1 MMKAAMKADTLNSS
15 GPDSLWTRL
24 WPRRLGWRLVLGFG
38 SLVALMLVALALASW
53 QIRAMTDLTQRFAT
67 QDMQRLLRVQALS
80 LYIEGAGTA
89 LLRLMNAPRE
99 NRVPQY
105 TEVDERNRRMDG
117 IVGSLVDQLDDPAQ
131 EQTLQR
137 LVAARAAY
145 FKAFLATV
153 DEIEGNDPQAAM
165 SVYSDQVQPALQ
177 QMLQESNALINR
189 ERDRVERQAMQA
201 NTRLE
206 QLALWVAL
214 ASLLAVVLAAVLALR
229 TTRSVVRPLG
239 HLEAVAR
246 RIAAGD
252 YASPLQVTRVEE
264 VDRVSEALATMTQAI
279 AARESEIET
288 LAFFDPLTQLPN
300 RTFLLQAV
308 ANRKDT
314 PNCLMLLDLARL
326 KTINETLGFTT
337 GDTLIKAVGQRTQAV
352 LNQAAVSGLVGSA
365 PPPVVAHLS
374 GGRFAAWFS
383 AVSRSTVE
391 ALRLQIED
399 AMAQPLVCSGH
410 SVDLS
415 LAYGLADSLAGSPSD
430 VSTLLRNAEVAL
442 HAAKKAALGFAWYSE
457 AQEAARL
464 SHLGLLSDLR
474 AAVASSQLQMWVQ
487 PKFSLRTGRA
497 VGAEALVRWQ
507 HPQRGFVSPAEFV
520 PFAEQTGYIGLVTHW
535 MLTQALR
542 LLVAWAPTH
551 PELSLSVNVSTHDL
565 QDPDFCSRVRVLI
578 DQHGV
583 PAHRLHL
590 ELVESGLMQDPQSS
604 VAALHA
610 LRALGVHLSIDDFG
624 TGYSSLAYLQ
634 QLPVNELKIDRS
646 FVDGVD
652 GLPGTQRLLKTM
664 IEMGH
669 GMGLSVT
676 AEGVETEAEKAVI
689 TALACDVMQGYLGS
703 RPLHGAALQAWF
715 DALPTAES

>member
-1 MMKAAMKADTLNSS
+1 MKADTLNSS
-15 GPDSLWTRL
+15 GPDSLWSRL
-24 WPRRLGWRLVLGFG
+24 WPRRLGWRLALGFG

-67 QDMQRLLRVQALS
+67 HDMQRLLRVQALS

-145 FKAFLATV
+145 FKAFVATV

-165 SVYSDQVQPALQ
+165 NVYSDQVQPALQ
-177 QMLQESNALINR
+177 QMLLESNALINR
-189 ERDRVERQAMQA
+189 ERDRVERQARQA
-201 NTRLE
+201 NARLE

-214 ASLLAVVLAAVLALR
+214 ASLMAVVLAGVLALR
-229 TTRSVVRPLG
+229 TTRSVADPLA
-239 HLEAVAR
+239 HLEAAAR

-252 YASPLQVTRVEE
+252 YASPLHVTGVEE

-279 AARESEIET
+279 AAREAEIEK
-288 LAFFDPLTQLPN
+288 LAFYDPLTQLPN

-308 ANRKDT
+308 ADRQDS

-337 GDTLIKAVGQRTQAV
+337 GDTLIKTVGQRTQAV
-352 LNQAAVSGLVGSA
+352 LNHAVVSGLVGGAS
-365 PPPVVAHLS
+365 PPVVAHLS
-374 GGRFAAWFS
+374 GGRFAVWLS
-383 AVSRSTVE
+383 APDRSVVE
-391 ALRLQIED
+391 ALRLQVEE
-399 AMAQPLVCSGH
+399 AMAQQLVCSGH

-415 LAYGLADSLAGSPSD
+415 LAYGLADSPAGSPSD

-442 HAAKKAALGFAWYSE
+442 QAAKKAALGFAWYSE

-474 AAVASSQLQMWVQ
+474 AAVANSQLQMWVQ

-565 QDPDFCSRVRVLI
+565 QDPEFCNRMQALI
-578 DQHGV
+578 AQHGV

-610 LRALGVHLSIDDFG
+610 LRVLGVHLSIDDFG

-689 TALACDVMQGYLGS
+689 TELGCDVMQGYLGS
-703 RPLHGAALQAWF
+703 RPLHGAAMQAWF
-715 DALPTAES
+715 DALPASAA

>member
-1 MMKAAMKADTLNSS
+1 MNTNTVT
-15 GPDSLWTRL
+15 PPPESLWTRV
-24 WPRRLGWRLVLGFG
+24 WPRRLGWRLALGFG

-189 ERDRVERQAMQA
+189 ERDRVELQAMQA

-374 GGRFAAWFS
+374 GGRFAVWFT

-415 LAYGLADSLAGSPSD
+415 LAYGLADSLASSPSD

-474 AAVASSQLQMWVQ
+474 AAVANSQLQMWVQ

-535 MLTQALR
+535 MLTQELR
-542 LLVAWAPTH
+542 LLVSWAPTH